1 MNDDF
6 IVFLL
11 SVLIGMFIEWL
22 YNLIKNE
29 LWV

>member
-11 SVLIGMFIEWL
+11 GVLIGMFIEWL
-22 YNLIKNE
+22 YNSIKNE
-29 LWV
+29 L

>member
-11 SVLIGMFIEWL
+11 GVLIGMIIEWL
-22 YNLIKNE
+22 YNSIKNE
-29 LWV
+29 L